1 MTPTLKSLVSEAE
14 ALLEQHVS
22 ARTCAEWQ
30 AELDALIAEMN
41 LDPNRASEYY
51 QRILW
56 LPEPD
61 PFTCPPAA
69 PRYREPTLQEVYVAM
84 LTGYEAGLDESADR
98 EIGAWQ
104 ANGTLPES
112 VAGLEALAKLIGVR
126 L

>member
-1 MTPTLKSLVSEAE
+1 MTPSLRSLVSEAE

-30 AELDALIAEMN
+30 ADVDALIAEMS
-41 LDPNRASEYY
+41 LGANRASECY
-51 QRILW
+51 QRILRI
-56 LPEPD
+56 PEPD
-61 PFTCPPAA
+61 PSTCPPSA
-69 PRYREPTLQEVYVAM
+69 PRYREMTPAEVHIGM
-84 LTGYEAGLDESADR
+84 LTGYEAGLDEAVDR

-104 ANGTLPES
+104 AHGTLPES